1 MLKLV
6 DRPDL
11 GSGVVRRV
19 GSSPTT
25 RTSQRWAPFTDV
37 DGAYFLSDT
46 LSVLKTKN
54 LGTRDERRG

>member
-11 GSGVVRRV
+11 GSGVERRV

-25 RTSQRWAPFTDV
+25 RT
-37 DGAYFLSDT
+37 GACVNDRHGSFFVFFL
-46 LSVLKTKN
+46 LKF
-54 LGTRDERRG
+54 GT